1 MNKKQVLLSSHSE
14 NNYFLKSFVD
24 KSNKSTITTVEFF
37 EKPDNERIISLWCL
51 YHFKQI

>member
-37 EKPDNERIISLWCL
+37 EKLKKSKTRE
-51 YHFKQI
+51 